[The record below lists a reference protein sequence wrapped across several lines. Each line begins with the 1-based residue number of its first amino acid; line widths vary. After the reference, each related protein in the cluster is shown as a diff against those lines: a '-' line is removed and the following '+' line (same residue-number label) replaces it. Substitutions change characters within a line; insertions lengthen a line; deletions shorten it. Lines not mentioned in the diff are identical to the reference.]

1 MARSILVVEDNALA
15 AGALQALFE
24 SKGYA
29 VRVAHSVESAIA
41 ACRGEQTDLMILD
54 ITLPDGDGLA
64 VLAAVEAIGR
74 RPTTTVALTGHD
86 DPALVARCR
95 TAGCRE
101 VLLKP
106 VSLRELLSR
115 VATWVD

>member
-24 SKGYA
+24 AKGYA
-29 VRVAHSVESAIA
+29 VRVAHSVEAAVA
-41 ACRGEQTDLMILD
+41 ACAGAETDLMLLD
-54 ITLPDGDGLA
+54 MTLPDGDGLA
-64 VLAAVEAIGR
+64 VLAGAQAIGR
-74 RPTTTVALTGHD
+74 LPRMTVALTGHD

-106 VSLRELLSR
+106 VPLRELLTR
-115 VATWVD
+115 VAGWVD